1 MEECSDDTIPK
12 RQDEQ
17 YPPEEAVTDQLSL
30 CGLAP
35 ATQGRRSPPAAE
47 GIRIFT
53 KFILKKPGINF
64 YGMKR
69 GLDNP
74 WPIDFL

>member
-35 ATQGRRSPPAAE
+35 AAE
-47 GIRIFT
+47 GIRTFT